1 MPCLIFAK
9 KGVRIALRYPAKHKT
24 PSLDENTW
32 TYWIDCFRMTA
43 VVFGKNKK
51 VVQIR

>member
-9 KGVRIALRYPAKHKT
+9 KGVRIALGYPAKHKT

-32 TYWIDCFRMTA
+32 TYWIDRFRMTA
-43 VVFGKNKK
+43 VVFGKNKRA
-51 VVQIR
+51 VQIR